1 MNSENLGKGKILTW
15 KNIPMRSDM
24 VTMGMQVRS
33 EVTELEENPV
43 IESSKFV
50 VPADIEFKEM
60 NFNLE

>member
-1 MNSENLGKGKILTW
+1 
-15 KNIPMRSDM
+15 MRPDM